1 MSEIAHSL
9 TKRLG
14 AKTADVGKFFF
25 GAKGTGLGAKETS
38 LPWCYK

>member
-9 TKRLG
+9 TKHLG
-14 AKTADVGKFFF
+14 SKMADVGKFL
-25 GAKGTGLGAKETS
+25 GAKGTGLGAKENP